1 MKTNKL
7 CGVEFEA
14 PITLDEVPVE
24 KKGFGTNRAYY
35 MAAPTTDGWDV
46 REYADNMRGTT
57 RNHVATGMCHWTR
70 KGAEAHCDAM
80 YALVD
85 HLEKHAA

>member
-7 CGVEFEA
+7 CGVEFGA
-14 PITLDEVPVE
+14 PITLDEVPA
-24 KKGFGTNRAYY
+24 GQNGNHRTYF
-35 MAAPTTDGWDV
+35 MATPTTDGWVARDF
-46 REYADNMRGTT
+46 ADNMRSTT